1 MRLRRKGAAA
11 LAALLLL
18 LAIVGLAGCGEQG
31 TKTGA
36 QPPASSSSGEPL
48 PEAKAEEDFPQPPPL
63 RVTAGAATFEAPLGS
78 YCWSSE
84 GRGVCAD
91 MPYPPKLAEAGASV
105 AVQAGE
111 IVKLAFDRAPT
122 SLQLSIDRGGEL
134 AESVE
139 IRDGGFA
146 AAAGKRLYVVNAEW
160 PEGRVPYFLEVE
172 GKPAVD
178 TDKAAAYR
186 KMAWDV
192 LSDTERRQ
200 VTEDWREAAVEPYTD
215 STEWLIAPDPK
226 GQAKAE
232 KTASLEG
239 KPLVSVTFHTEM
251 DALLGPHVTIIDA
264 ETDEIVGFLPRM

>member
-1 MRLRRKGAAA
+1 MAV
-11 LAALLLL
+11 LLLL
-18 LAIVGLAGCGEQG
+18 LAAVGLAGCGERGMG
-31 TKTGA
+31 TGE
-36 QPPASSSSGEPL
+36 QPTSSSGEPL

-63 RVTAGAATFEAPLGS
+63 RVTAGGDTFEAPLGS
-78 YCWSSE
+78 YCWSSG

-105 AVQAGE
+105 AVKAGE

-122 SLQLSIDRGGEL
+122 SLRLSVDRGGEQ

-172 GKPAVD
+172 GMPAVD
-178 TDKAAAYR
+178 ADKAAAYR

-192 LSDTERRQ
+192 LSDTEQRQ
-200 VTEDWREAAVEPYTD
+200 VTENWMEAAVEPYTD
-215 STEWLIAPDPK
+215 SAEWLIAAGPK

-232 KTASLEG
+232 KTASLQG

-251 DALLGPHVTIIDA
+251 DPLLGPHVTIIDA